1 MKVLIADD
9 EPLARTLLRTLLEEI
24 PGVTVIGEAADGAEA
39 VILAQATA
47 PDLAFLD
54 IDMPHRNGIHAAM
67 ALADTDTEI
76 IFVTAHEEHAIDA
89 FEVGALDYILKPIRR
104 PRLLRTMERAMRRHE
119 ARRVPAQTA
128 ETSVENGPEPDDG
141 IWVPVLRGVARV
153 LFANVHRVE
162 AARDH
167 VYFHTAERAYLY
179 RVTMSHLAAQLA
191 GKGLLRVHRSAFI
204 RPERVVG
211 IRRHGKSMTLALD
224 DGTSVPVGSTY
235 RAEVLAVI
243 RADLT

>member
-9 EPLARTLLRTLLEEI
+9 EPLARTLLRTLLEELPNLTI
-24 PGVTVIGEAADGAEA
+24 VGEAADGAEA
-39 VILAQATA
+39 VALAEATS

-67 ALADTDTEI
+67 ALADSGTEV

-119 ARRVPAQTA
+119 AREMPPQESIEPPR
-128 ETSVENGPEPDDG
+128 SDPEDG
-141 IWVPVLRGVARV
+141 IWVPVLRGTARV
-153 LFANVHRVE
+153 LFADVQRVE

-179 RVTMSHLAAQLA
+179 RITMNDLAARLA
-191 GKGLLRVHRSAFI
+191 GTGLLRVHRSAFV
-204 RPERVVG
+204 RPERVVA
-211 IRRHGKSMTLALD
+211 IHRHGKALTLSLD
-224 DGTSVPVGSTY
+224 DGSSVPVGSTY
-235 RAEVLAVI
+235 RSAALSAIQLAGG
-243 RADLT
+243 